1 MQPQALAHSFLILD
15 ILKRIPRRGYTSSTH
30 LAEQLESA
38 GYVLT
43 RRTLQRWL
51 DAIVQQ
57 YPIECDTR
65 SKPYG
70 YRWMDTAQGLNLP
83 LLTATEAL
91 LLQLARSEV
100 GQILPA
106 SALKSLA
113 PLFESAHRQLDAPTV
128 APEEKRWLQKVRRIP
143 ESLPLQVPR
152 ISTSVFETVSEALYH
167 ECSLHLHYRNARSK
181 LREATV
187 YPLAIVQQSNRLYLV
202 CRFDGYNNERILALP
217 RIRQARLGTAF
228 TYPNNFK
235 LDAYIKAG
243 HFGILRGPMVRL
255 AFHINQAE
263 GRHLMESPLSAD
275 QTQEEDETGY
285 RITATLPDT
294 ELLHRWLRSWGEAIA
309 DISIT
314 PVEQNTVP
322 SDACHS

>member
-1 MQPQALAHSFLILD
+1 M
-15 ILKRIPRRGYTSSTH
+15 
-30 LAEQLESA
+30 
-38 GYVLT
+38 
-43 RRTLQRWL
+43 
-51 DAIVQQ
+51 
-57 YPIECDTR
+57 
-65 SKPYG
+65 
-70 YRWMDTAQGLNLP
+70 
-83 LLTATEAL
+83 
-91 LLQLARSEV
+91 
-100 GQILPA
+100 
-106 SALKSLA
+106 
-113 PLFESAHRQLDAPTV
+113 
-128 APEEKRWLQKVRRIP
+128 
-143 ESLPLQVPR
+143 
-152 ISTSVFETVSEALYH
+152 
-167 ECSLHLHYRNARSK
+167 
-181 LREATV
+181 REATV

-202 CRFDGYNNERILALP
+202 CRFDGYDNERILALP

-228 TYPNNFK
+228 TYPHNFK

>member
-15 ILKRIPRRGYTSSTH
+15 ILKRIPRRSYTSSTH

-65 SKPYG
+65 SKPFG
-70 YRWMDTAQGLNLP
+70 YRWLDTAQGLNLP

-91 LLQLARSEV
+91 LLQLARSEL

-113 PLFESAHRQLDAPTV
+113 PLFDSAHQRLNTSV
-128 APEEKRWLQKVRRIP
+128 GAPEEKSWLQKVRRIP
-143 ESLPLQVPR
+143 ESLPLQAPR

-167 ECSLHLHYRNARSK
+167 ERSLHLHYRNARSQ

-187 YPLAIVQQSNRLYLV
+187 YPLAIVQQANRLYLV
-202 CRFDGYNNERILALP
+202 CRFDGYVNERILALP
-217 RIRQARLGTAF
+217 RIKQARMEAAF
-228 TYPNNFK
+228 TYPTDFK
-235 LDAYIKAG
+235 LDAYIQAG
-243 HFGILRGPMVRL
+243 HFGILRGPLVRL
-255 AFHINQAE
+255 GFHINQAE

-275 QTQEEDETGY
+275 QTQEEEESGY
-285 RITATLPDT
+285 RITATLPET
-294 ELLHRWLRSWGEAIA
+294 ELLHRWLRSWGNAIT
-309 DISIT
+309 DVTIT
-314 PVEQNTVP
+314 PAEKNTLP
-322 SDACHS
+322 PNACHS

>member
-1 MQPQALAHSFLILD
+1 MNKSCLV
-15 ILKRIPRRGYTSSTH
+15 Y
-30 LAEQLESA
+30 
-38 GYVLT
+38 
-43 RRTLQRWL
+43 
-51 DAIVQQ
+51 
-57 YPIECDTR
+57 
-65 SKPYG
+65 
-70 YRWMDTAQGLNLP
+70 
-83 LLTATEAL
+83 
-91 LLQLARSEV
+91 
-100 GQILPA
+100 
-106 SALKSLA
+106 KSLA

-187 YPLAIVQQSNRLYLV
+187 YPLAIVQQANRLYLV
-202 CRFDGYNNERILALP
+202 CRFDGYDNERILALP

-228 TYPNNFK
+228 TYPHNFK

-255 AFHINQAE
+255 VFHINQAE

>member
-202 CRFDGYNNERILALP
+202 CRFDGYDNERILALP

-228 TYPNNFK
+228 TYPHNFK
-235 LDAYIKAG
+235 LDAYIK
-243 HFGILRGPMVRL
+243 
-255 AFHINQAE
+255 
-263 GRHLMESPLSAD
+263 GRPLWHSARPDGALGVSHQPGRRSPLDGIAIVRRPD
-275 QTQEEDETGY
+275 AGRRRDWLPHNCHFARY
-285 RITATLPDT
+285 RTTASVAAQL
-294 ELLHRWLRSWGEAIA
+294 G
-309 DISIT
+309 
-314 PVEQNTVP
+314 
-322 SDACHS
+322 

>member
-1 MQPQALAHSFLILD
+1 MQPQALAHCFLILD
-15 ILKRIPRRGYTSSTH
+15 ILKRIPRRSYTSSTH

-65 SKPYG
+65 SKPFG

-91 LLQLARSEV
+91 LLQLARSEL
-100 GQILPA
+100 GQLLPA

-113 PLFESAHRQLDAPTV
+113 PLFDSAHRRLNTSV
-128 APEEKRWLQKVRRIP
+128 SAPEEKRWLQKVRRIP
-143 ESLPLQVPR
+143 ESLPLQAPR

-187 YPLAIVQQSNRLYLV
+187 YPLAMVQQANRLYLV
-202 CRFDGYNNERILALP
+202 CRFDGYDNERILALP
-217 RIRQARLGTAF
+217 RIKQARLDAAF
-228 TYPNNFK
+228 TYPTDFK
-235 LDAYIKAG
+235 LDAYIQAG
-243 HFGILRGPMVRL
+243 HFGILRGPLVRL
-255 AFHINQAE
+255 TFHINQAE

-275 QTQEEDETGY
+275 QTQEEDESGY
-285 RITATLPDT
+285 RITATLPET
-294 ELLHRWLRSWGEAIA
+294 ELLHRWLRSWGNAIT
-309 DISIT
+309 DVTIT
-314 PVEQNTVP
+314 PAENSP
-322 SDACHS
+322 LPPNARHS